1 MRTFISILS
10 RLIWPVLLT
19 VVIFYA
25 SERRPTLPEGPL
37 NFIGRDKW
45 IHFFVFGL
53 LAISFYRVHIIR
65 NRPFINALLAI
76 SLASLYG
83 LIDEVHQSFTPGRQ
97 MDVFDWIADTAGAIV
112 AVSLYIL
119 LPHFR
124 RLLEM
129 DLCFSGKKKSARDNE

>member
-1 MRTFISILS
+1 MRTFISILP
-10 RLIWPVLLT
+10 RLIWPLLLT
-19 VVIFYA
+19 VAIFYA
-25 SERRPTLPEGPL
+25 SERRPTIPEVPL
-37 NFIGRDKW
+37 NFVGTDKW

-53 LAISFYRVHIIR
+53 LAISLYRVQIIR
-65 NRPFINALLAI
+65 NKPFINALLAI

-83 LIDEVHQSFTPGRQ
+83 LIDEVHQSYTPGRQ

-124 RLLEM
+124 RLLET
-129 DLCFSGKKKSARDNE
+129 DLNFTGKKKSARDNE